1 MRPLHVDGG
10 VLILCCILFYSQVIS
25 AQSKTSEDFK
35 KTVISRDFISE
46 GVATADLNKD
56 GKEDIVVTEM
66 MSNKGF
72 GKPGNCVIFIN
83 QGNNNYVAVD
93 SEYLKEIG
101 MISSVVLND
110 LNGDGWLD
118 IILAGKWMPLS
129 VIYNEAGDFNAER
142 RITTIDNSVG
152 LWNTIEL
159 QDVDQDGDQDLV
171 CGNEGLN
178 NLANEFGLKISIPK
192 LAGIFMFISDYKPQ
206 SSFRQHY
213 TANVLVGE
221 LKLPEGKLDAK
232 WFPPYKAIEMMSL
245 PNTKLIFAVRDMTE
259 HILNYPLIVWGGT
272 FTLWKE
278 DGKTKYRTTEN
289 FYSIAERK

>member
-1 MRPLHVDGG
+1 M
-10 VLILCCILFYSQVIS
+10 
-25 AQSKTSEDFK
+25 KTNF
-35 KTVISRDFISE
+35 F
-46 GVATADLNKD
+46 L
-56 GKEDIVVTEM
+56 
-66 MSNKGF
+66 
-72 GKPGNCVIFIN
+72 
-83 QGNNNYVAVD
+83 
-93 SEYLKEIG
+93 
-101 MISSVVLND
+101 
-110 LNGDGWLD
+110 
-118 IILAGKWMPLS
+118 IILIIFGFQSFAQDSNNDSYTIQRLIIQNQNGEILLEKHENGWMTPALRHNS
-129 VIYNEAGDFNAER
+129 KF
-142 RITTIDNSVG
+142 TT
-152 LWNTIEL
+152 
-159 QDVDQDGDQDLV
+159 
-171 CGNEGLN
+171 NEGLN